1 MSGRVLGFGGRILVS
16 DPKAA
21 KYLNSPESEIYH
33 KSKVLYGIYH
43 AKQAISKLDE
53 CYLVEGYTDVIQ
65 FHQSGIK
72 NTVASSGTALTPDQI
87 RLIARLTNNIT
98 VLFDGDAA
106 GLRASLRG
114 IDLILAQGMNV
125 RVCAFP
131 DGEDPDSF
139 ARNHTTYELEQ
150 YLKTAS
156 KDFIQFKATLL
167 VAETQGDP
175 IKRAETIRDMVQ
187 SISLIPDPIKQEV
200 YIQSC
205 AQIMEVSESV
215 LFDTLAQI
223 DKKAGKST
231 PVRHTAPRKSFEVVK
246 PNPDRE
252 RKDQLQLLEQKI
264 IELLLLYGTQEVD
277 FEELIQTT
285 QSDGSWVMERKK
297 FTAKVFE
304 KIYLDLQ
311 MDEVELSH
319 PGFKALYTTLIQGY
333 HTDPNFDAQR
343 MVHQLEEPSAQLVAY
358 LLMEDEKYQLDAW
371 DRKEIY
377 PKEKSASLAQ
387 LVTETVLTLRC
398 FLIDKIMEKIQ
409 SSTLSPETDQE
420 EALEE
425 VMNYRQLYNLLNQ
438 HLGRVVIAR

>member
-1 MSGRVLGFGGRILVS
+1 
-16 DPKAA
+16 
-21 KYLNSPESEIYH
+21 
-33 KSKVLYGIYH
+33 
-43 AKQAISKLDE
+43 
-53 CYLVEGYTDVIQ
+53 
-65 FHQSGIK
+65 
-72 NTVASSGTALTPDQI
+72 
-87 RLIARLTNNIT
+87 
-98 VLFDGDAA
+98 
-106 GLRASLRG
+106 
-114 IDLILAQGMNV
+114 MNV